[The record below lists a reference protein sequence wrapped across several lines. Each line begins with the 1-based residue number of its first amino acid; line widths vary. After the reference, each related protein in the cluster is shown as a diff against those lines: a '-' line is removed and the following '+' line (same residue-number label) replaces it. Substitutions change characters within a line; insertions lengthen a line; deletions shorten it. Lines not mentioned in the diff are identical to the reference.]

1 MPVLR
6 TISLL
11 LLALAFAGATRAQQL
26 SQFRMKMVPV
36 QVDTLQLDSLSL
48 LPNSLM
54 LWNGDV
60 RLDTGAYT
68 IDPVSAKLTW
78 KQAPAADSVQ
88 AIFRVIPLK
97 LDATRQN
104 KDITNLAQNENFLLD
119 PFNYNPNA
127 KGTTGVVD
135 FGNLDYNGS
144 FSRGL
149 SVGNNQSVVLTS
161 SFNLQLQGSLGQG
174 IEVVAALTDNNVP
187 VQPEGNTQTLQEFDR
202 VFIQITK
209 KPHKLIVGDYEV
221 GNPPGHF
228 MKFYRN
234 LQGGQYSGQFSLTD
248 SISIKTQTSLALA
261 KGRFS
266 RNQLPVTEGNQ
277 GPYKLTGANG
287 ETFIIVMAGTER
299 VFVNGKQLVRGSGN
313 DYVIDYNL
321 GEITFTPNTII
332 TEDLR
337 VIVEFEYS
345 EQNYFRTFVH
355 TYNEVS
361 VTDKLKLR
369 LNFINEA
376 DNRNQAVQA
385 DLSQEQKQFLA
396 DIGDD
401 LSQAQYPGYKPVA
414 FEPNRILYELTD
426 TVINGI
432 VYDSVFVASVSQEV
446 QLYSVSFAFVG
457 TNSGNY
463 RPANA
468 TANGRIFEW
477 IPPVNGV
484 AQGSYEPVIVLVTP
498 KRRQMTTLGLD
509 WAPTATDTFILEGAM
524 NNDDL
529 NTFSKKDQ
537 GDNIGVATLA
547 GYKRKIN
554 FGAPK
559 TVGVFAADS
568 SLVRMEKQQR
578 WFMLAGATYEFV
590 NRNFNPLDRY
600 RPVEFTR
607 NWNLTGQDSSKTDQH
622 LANGGVILV
631 LNQHGSVGYDL
642 SYYQVTGGV
651 YEGYM
656 HNITS
661 RYDNKGYKLNFRMSL
676 LNAQG
681 STQDSRF
688 VRPLLTAEK
697 TFFKLKG
704 WRVGGYYE
712 HDNNKRYASGTNSLL
727 ASSFVWTDWRVYVAN
742 SVSDTAK
749 YHTKLEYIRRL
760 EWRPETTGDALN
772 LYSASNTWNWT
783 GDWTSNPMHNL
794 SWQATYRR
802 FEDRR
807 STTQELEEFYL
818 GRVQYG
824 LTVLKGAIVTNV
836 LYELG
841 AGQEQRRDFTYL
853 PVPAGEGSY
862 IWNDYNGN
870 GIQEEN
876 EFEIATFT
884 NDTMYIRVAN
894 PTNEFDPVN
903 ITVFNQALNLTPG
916 NVWRGKKGIKG
927 FVAKFNSLTSL
938 QLDRRVFRGANISP
952 FNPFVFDID
961 ETALVALNAN
971 VRNSIFFNRTD
982 TKYNLEYTIQD
993 NRSKLNLSTGFD
1005 VRTIREHL
1013 FRVRSNFV
1021 KDFTAIAKATF
1032 GNRGGRSGNFADRNY
1047 DIRYYTAEPELIY
1060 LFKAKFRISLQYVY
1074 GRGQNELAGGA
1085 GEKTQ
1090 NQQITIDSR
1099 YSIVT
1104 KSSISAKFTYAAV
1117 QYTGTENSAIEFA
1130 MLQGLK
1136 AGNNFLWTL
1145 GFDRTLAKNIQL
1157 NLSYEGRKTGEAKM
1171 VHIGRA
1177 QIRAIF

>member
-6 TISLL
+6 SICLL
-11 LLALAFAGATRAQQL
+11 LLALSLAGAARAQQL
-26 SQFRMKMVPV
+26 SQFRMKMVPLAG
-36 QVDTLQLDSLSL
+36 DTLQLDSLSL
-48 LPNSLM
+48 LPSSLM
-54 LWNGDV
+54 LWNGET
-60 RLDTGAYT
+60 RIDTSTYT
-68 IDPVSAKLTW
+68 VDNVAGTVVW
-78 KQAPAADSVQ
+78 KTKPAADSLK
-88 AIFRVIPLK
+88 AIYRVIPIK

-104 KDITNLAQNENFLLD
+104 KDIANHAQNENFLLD
-119 PFNYNPNA
+119 PFSYNPNA
-127 KGTTGVVD
+127 KTKTGVMD

-149 SVGNNQSVVLTS
+149 SVGNNQDVVLSS
-161 SFNLQLQGSLGQG
+161 SFNLQLQGDLGNDIQ
-174 IEVVAALTDNNVP
+174 VVAALTDNNVP

-234 LQGGQYSGQFSLTD
+234 LQGGQYSGQFQLTD
-248 SISIKTQTSLALA
+248 SISVKTQTSLALA

-299 VFVNGKQLVRGSGN
+299 VFVNGRQLVRGSEN
-313 DYVIDYNL
+313 DYVMDYNL
-321 GEITFTPNTII
+321 GEITFTPNMII

-345 EQNYFRTFVH
+345 EQSYFRTFVH
-355 TYNEVS
+355 TYNEFEVS
-361 VTDKLKLR
+361 DKLKLR
-369 LNFINEA
+369 FNFINEA
-376 DNRNQAVQA
+376 DNRNQPVQA
-385 DLSQEQKQFLA
+385 DLSQEQKLFLSEL
-396 DIGDD
+396 GDNID
-401 LSQAQYPGYKPVA
+401 QALYPGYRTSA
-414 FEPNRILYELTD
+414 YEPNRILYEVRD
-426 TVINGI
+426 TLIGGV
-432 VYDSVFVASVSQEV
+432 VYDSVFMFSTSQEV
-446 QLYSVSFAFVG
+446 QLYTVSFAFVG
-457 TNSGNY
+457 TNRGNY

-477 IPPVNGV
+477 VPPINGV
-484 AQGSYEPVIVLVTP
+484 SQGSYEPVIVLVTP
-498 KRRQMTTLGLD
+498 KRRQMLSLGLD
-509 WAPTATDTFILEGAM
+509 WAPTANDTIILEGAM

-554 FGAPK
+554 LGGPK
-559 TVGVFAADS
+559 TVGVFAPDS
-568 SLVRMEKQQR
+568 TLLRMEKVQR
-578 WFMLAGATYEFV
+578 WYLMTGGTYEFV

-607 NWNLTGQDSSKTDQH
+607 NWNLSGQDSSRVDQH
-622 LANGGVILV
+622 LANGGVNLV
-631 LNQHGSVGYDL
+631 WAQHGNVGYDL
-642 SYYQVTGGV
+642 SYYQVTGGI

-656 HNITS
+656 HNITTK
-661 RYDNKGYKLNFRMSL
+661 YDNKGYKLNFRLSL
-676 LNAQG
+676 LNAEG
-681 STQDSRF
+681 SVEDSRF
-688 VRPLLTAEK
+688 MRPLLTAEK
-697 TFFKLKG
+697 TFYKLKG
-704 WRVGGYYE
+704 WRLGGYYE
-712 HDNNKRYASGTNSLL
+712 HDNNKRYVSGTNNLL
-727 ASSFVWTDWRVYVAN
+727 TSSFVWTDWRVYIAN
-742 SVSDTAK
+742 SISDTAK

-760 EWRPETTGDALN
+760 EWRPESVGDSLN

-802 FEDRR
+802 FEDRQGN
-807 STTQELEEFYL
+807 SNELEEFYL

-824 LTVLKGAIVTNV
+824 LTILKGAITTNI

-853 PVPAGEGSY
+853 PVPPGEGNY

-876 EFEIATFT
+876 EFELATLT
-884 NDTMYIRVAN
+884 SDTMYIRVAN

-903 ITVFNQALNLTPG
+903 ITVFNQAVSLTPG
-916 NVWRGKKGIKG
+916 NVWRGEKGFKG
-927 FVAKFNSLTSL
+927 FVAKFNSLTSM
-938 QLDRRVFRGANISP
+938 QLDRRVFRGSEISP
-952 FNPFVFDID
+952 FNPFIFNVDD
-961 ETALVALNAN
+961 TALVAINAN
-971 VRNSIFFNRTD
+971 VRNSIFFNRTN
-982 TKYNLEYTIQD
+982 TKYNFEYTIQD

-1005 VRTIREHL
+1005 VRTLKEHL

-1032 GNRGGRSGNFADRNY
+1032 GYRGGRSGNFADRNY
-1047 DIRYYTAEPELIY
+1047 DIRFYTVEPELIY
-1060 LFKAKFRISLQYVY
+1060 LYKAKFRISLQFVY
-1074 GRGQNELAGGA
+1074 GRGQNKLPGSA
-1085 GEKTQ
+1085 GEKTK
-1090 NQQITIDSR
+1090 NQQITLDSR

-1104 KSSISAKFTYAAV
+1104 KSSISVRFTYAAV
-1117 QYTGTENSAIEFA
+1117 DYTGAVNSAIEFA

-1136 AGNNFLWTL
+1136 AGNNYLWNIGL
-1145 GFDRTLAKNIQL
+1145 DRSLARNIQL
-1157 NLSYEGRKTGEAKM
+1157 NLSYEGRKTGEARM